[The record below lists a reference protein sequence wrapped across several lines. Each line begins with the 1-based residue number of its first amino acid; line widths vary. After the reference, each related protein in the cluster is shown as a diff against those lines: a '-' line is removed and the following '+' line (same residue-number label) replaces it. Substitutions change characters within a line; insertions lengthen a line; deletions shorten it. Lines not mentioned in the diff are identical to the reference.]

1 MPSQFVLDTGVLD
14 TDLLGPVVIVEAS
27 ATLGGLSWDANSLVT
42 HNAVA
47 SANLGSLLATARAAD
62 TISASANADLGA
74 LVSNADTI
82 PQTPSVAGTGG
93 GVPNFIQPNFPPLPK
108 PEVIEVST
116 VVASASSSLGL
127 VNASA
132 MATITFSILED
143 DAELLLLI

>member
-27 ATLGGLSWDANSLVT
+27 ATLGGLLGSANSLVT

-62 TISASANADLGA
+62 TISASANADLGG
-74 LVSNADTI
+74 LESNANTI
-82 PQTPSVAGTGG
+82 PQAPSVAGTGG

-108 PEVIEVST
+108 PEVVEVST
-116 VVASASSSLGL
+116 VVANASSSLGL
-127 VNASA
+127 VNANA